1 MKLLSALSI
10 GSSAFLLCLY
20 SPFSSAQALA
30 FDKSFNDTRVEIG
43 QPTRLVFTL
52 SNLTGLQDAEN
63 IVLSDTFPP
72 GLTTAEPSNAFF
84 GCSGGIG
91 SGGNTFNYSG
101 ELPQGE
107 MCTLEIDVVGTA
119 PGLKEN
125 ITEDLTSSLGNSG
138 PARALLVVADVGT
151 PVFDLSFADDSIEVG
166 QITTATYSFNHSLG
180 AQNANSLTFMDV
192 LPGGLAVAPTPNV
205 VNTCSG
211 TVTPSAT
218 DVVFAGD
225 LNAGNSCSFSL
236 DIVGVSTGEQENITG
251 ELTSSI
257 GNSGPA
263 VDTIEVLGPPIP
275 TLSKSFADSSV
286 ELGGTTTLIFMLGN
300 NSDFNVAANTSFTD
314 IFPAGIQLAVPD
326 NLNNTCPGSVTLAP
340 NQVDYLGDL
349 APNSNCTISVD
360 VEGVAL
366 GLHQNVSSELSSS
379 LGNSAA
385 AVAALNVREV
395 GTPIFIKLFSASAI
409 GQAGST
415 NLAFA
420 IDNGNNANAA
430 ENLSFTDNLPAGFV
444 VATPANVTNTC
455 SGGTLTALSGSGTIT
470 YSGGLVAGLG
480 ACLITVD
487 VTAQATGTFTNITSD
502 LTSTLGNSGPASATI
517 TVRQAPLFS
526 KQFLADFIGIG
537 TDTALV
543 FSIDNTASSLPANFL
558 AFSDALPAGLAIAT
572 PANALS
578 SCAGGTLTALDGG
591 TAISYS
597 NGSVAAGSS
606 CSVLVDIVGT
616 TLGVQNNIS
625 GDLTSS
631 LGNSGPASAL
641 VQVIAEVS
649 WNVAGPA
656 NWFEL
661 SNWDPNTLPSLAFP
675 VNINNGG
682 VAMVPPDSPQV
693 MAQSLNIGV
702 DGGSGSLIFA
712 PEESGDFQL
721 DGSANI
727 GVTFTGSAASSGL
740 LEFGDN
746 ASGGLENANGPLR
759 IGVSEA
765 DGDADGTF
773 ILPDSFVSSTNF
785 DFIQIG
791 VSTGAGSAMGN
802 VTIDSSTSSFKA
814 DERQID
820 IGVAHSTGDAM
831 GIMQGGEI
839 EDIARANIGV
849 AHDSGNASADL
860 DLGFSLL
867 GPSNAGL
874 QGPLNI
880 GVNHGVGQALGDVT
894 QQLNVFGTPTARR
907 FTELNVGIA
916 NGTGIANGVL
926 RNSNGIQIPLINVG
940 LNPGGGTATG
950 RVFVDHGLIETNTL
964 TLGSGATL
972 EFSANSTRRASGGG
986 SSDVYAAVNTN
997 TASLAG
1003 DLQMNLQFIPTGN
1016 ISFAVINTSSPTGI
1030 SGLFDNVMVS
1040 NLPSNFVVNQNV
1052 QLDGSGNQQL
1062 IVELQTTSGFP
1073 EWDNTN
1079 TGPSAGDWFVGSNW
1093 TTTSVPGMNDPAF
1106 VQNDGEANADSNTAP
1121 GPIQV
1126 ASIAIGRDGSGGLF
1140 SANGVNIEPTFSFLL
1155 GQVSPLISAEQTA
1168 TGTAT
1173 LNNSNILITGPG
1185 GPTQPVLGQ
1194 TGIIGIGFAQ
1204 GGGTSVGN
1212 LVATGGSLITT
1223 GSINVGVAAPIA
1235 TDSTPVADGQF
1246 TFNGAGVGSSVLT
1259 VNSDNNDGGELRIA
1273 GAIDSRTGPNATAHG
1288 TASALVQDATIN
1300 GNVEIA
1306 EVEIVNA
1313 DGIGQATATMVNLS
1327 NLEIDGDVSIADVF
1341 ISRPNGQ
1348 ATADATVV
1356 IDQVTLIGTGG
1367 DIDLALSNAFDPGN
1381 TTVSAHVTLTDITV
1395 SNSDGFFDIGEADA
1409 SDGGIAQSTSTSH
1422 WTRTNINTTSDF
1434 EVGFADTSD
1443 DGSTATL
1450 NTTFTMLDS
1459 HIQFDDFEV
1468 GQVDSFEAS
1477 FVNSTVMATFQNGS
1491 LSGANLDIAESDV
1504 FDDSQSIADINFNV
1518 SQTTINLSEDFLV
1531 GEMTG
1536 LGTNPNTQIDVD
1548 MSLSHSSVNALDSM
1562 IAARVEGAGNLNAQ
1576 LLMDNS
1582 YLNSSSLMLGESGAI
1597 DVTIAS
1603 LDRATAANVANNDVY
1618 SAIDIDSGTLNGQ
1631 INARFDFVPPPGRH
1645 SFDLLRATGTLNSN
1659 ELALSVSNL
1668 PALFQVVEF
1677 AVQADG
1683 GSQVLRLTIEGG
1695 NDLAISKV
1703 NNAVF
1708 IDNLG
1713 NVTYIITIVNQ
1724 GGGDVFNVQVS
1735 DVLPNTLDIGSA
1747 TWTCSATPGASC
1759 TVNGNGHIDD
1769 IVDIP
1774 QGGSVVYSLTTFV
1787 LANEGEL
1794 ISNTATVTPPPE
1806 AFDVT
1811 TDNNSDSDDDPT
1823 AFFFDSF
1830 EDFDDE

>member
-10 GSSAFLLCLY
+10 GSSAVLLCLY
-20 SPFSSAQALA
+20 SPFASAQALE
-30 FDKSFNDTRVEIG
+30 FDKSFNDARVEVG

-52 SNLTGLQDAEN
+52 SNLTGVQDAEN

-72 GLTTAEPSNAFF
+72 GLTTANPSNAFF

-91 SGGNTFNYSG
+91 SGGNAFNYEG
-101 ELPQGE
+101 VLAQGE
-107 MCTLEIDVVGTA
+107 ICTLEIDVVGTA

-138 PARALLVVADVGT
+138 PARALLIVADAGT
-151 PVFDLSFADDSIEVG
+151 PIFNMIFADDTIEEG
-166 QITTATYSFNHSLG
+166 QITTVTYSFNHSSG
-180 AQNANSLTFMDV
+180 ALNADSLTFMDV
-192 LPGGLAVAPTPNV
+192 LPNGLEVAFTPNV
-205 VNTCSG
+205 VNNCSG
-211 TVTPSAT
+211 TVTPST
-218 DVVFAGD
+218 TQVVFAGD
-225 LNAGNSCSFSL
+225 LTAGDSCSFSV
-236 DIVGVSTGEQENITG
+236 DVIGTTDGAFENITG
-251 ELTSSI
+251 EATSSI

-263 VDTIEVLGPPIP
+263 VDRIEVINPPLP
-275 TLSKSFADSSV
+275 TLSKNFASSSV
-286 ELGGTTTLIFMLGN
+286 ELNGVTTLSFNLIN
-300 NSDFNVAANTSFTD
+300 ASAFNVAANATFID
-314 IFPAGIQLAVPD
+314 NFPAGIQLATPD
-326 NLNNTCPGSVTLAP
+326 NLNNGCPGSVTLAA
-340 NQVDYLGDL
+340 NQVDYLGDI
-349 APNSNCTISVD
+349 APSSNCTISVD

-366 GLHQNVSSELSSS
+366 GLHQNITSDFSSS
-379 LGNSAA
+379 LGISAGA
-385 AVAALNVREV
+385 SALLNVREA
-395 GTPIFIKLFSASAI
+395 GTPIFSKGFSPNTI
-409 GQAGST
+409 GQAGSST
-415 NLAFA
+415 LTFS
-420 IDNGNNANAA
+420 IDNNANASA
-430 ENLSFTDNLPAGFV
+430 ADSLSFTDNLPIGLV
-444 VATPANVTNTC
+444 IGTPANAATSC
-455 SGGTLTALSGSGTIT
+455 SGGTITAISGLSTISYSNGSVAANSSCTI
-470 YSGGLVAGLG
+470 S
-480 ACLITVD
+480 VD
-487 VTAQATGTFTNITSD
+487 VRAQATGALNNRSGN
-502 LTSTLGNSGPASATI
+502 LTSTLGNSGAAAATLS
-517 TVRQAPLFS
+517 VRQAPIFS
-526 KQFLADFIGIG
+526 KQFIDDFIGVGTGTALLFTIDNSASPLAADFLNF
-537 TDTALV
+537 TDT
-543 FSIDNTASSLPANFL
+543 
-558 AFSDALPAGLAIAT
+558 LPAGLVIAT
-572 PANALS
+572 PANIVN
-578 SCAGGTLTALDGG
+578 SCTGGTVTAVDNSA
-591 TAISYS
+591 TISYS
-597 NGSVAAGSS
+597 NGSVAAGDV
-606 CSVLVDIVGT
+606 CNLVVDIIGT
-616 TLGVQNNIS
+616 SLGVQNNTS

-631 LGNSGPASAL
+631 LGNSGTASDSL
-641 VQVIAEVS
+641 EVIDRLD

-656 NWFEL
+656 SWF
-661 SNWDPNTLPSLAFP
+661 DPNSWNPTTLPSLAFP
-675 VNINNGG
+675 ANINNGG
-682 VAMVPPDSPQV
+682 VATVSSDSPQA

-702 DGGSGSLIFA
+702 NGGSGSLIFA
-712 PEESGDFQL
+712 LEDSGDFQL
-721 DGSANI
+721 DGEANI
-727 GVTFTGSAASSGL
+727 GVTFTGAATSTGL
-740 LEFGDN
+740 LEFGED

-802 VTIDSSTSSFKA
+802 VTIDSSTSSFNA
-814 DERQID
+814 DDSQID

-1030 SGLFDNVMVS
+1030 SGLFDNVTVS

-1062 IVELQTTSGFP
+1062 IVELQTTGGFP

-1093 TTTSVPGMNDPAF
+1093 TTASVPGMNDPAF
-1106 VQNDGEANADSNTAP
+1106 VQNGGEANADSNTAP

-1168 TGTAT
+1168 TGTAM
-1173 LNNSNILITGPG
+1173 LSNSNILITGPG

-1212 LVATGGSLITT
+1212 LVANGGSLTTT

-1246 TFNGAGVGSSVLT
+1246 TFNGAGIGSSVLT

-1288 TASALVQDATIN
+1288 TASALIQDATIN
-1300 GNVEIA
+1300 GDIEIA

-1381 TTVSAHVTLTDITV
+1381 TTVSANVTLTDITV

-1409 SDGGIAQSTSTSH
+1409 SDGGSAQSTSTSH

-1434 EVGFADTSD
+1434 EIGFADTSD

-1459 HIQFDDFEV
+1459 LIQFDDFEV
-1468 GQVDSFEAS
+1468 GQADSFEAS

-1504 FDDSQSIADINFNV
+1504 FNDSQSIADIDFNV
-1518 SQTTINLSEDFLV
+1518 SQTSINLSEGFLV

-1548 MSLSHSSVNALDSM
+1548 MSLSHSSVSALDSM
-1562 IAARVEGAGNLNAQ
+1562 IAARVEGAGSFDAELM
-1576 LLMDNS
+1576 MDNS
-1582 YLNSSSLMLGESGAI
+1582 YLSTSTLTLGEFGHIQMNLSG
-1597 DVTIAS
+1597 
-1603 LDRATAANVANNDVY
+1603 LDRATAANVNTNDVY
-1618 SAIDIDSGTLNGQ
+1618 SAIDADTGTLAGH
-1631 INARFDFVPPPGRH
+1631 INARFDFTPTPGLHHFDLVRASGSLISTDLELTVSNVPP
-1645 SFDLLRATGTLNSN
+1645 
-1659 ELALSVSNL
+1659 
-1668 PALFQVVEF
+1668 LFQVVSFTVVED
-1677 AVQADG
+1677 A
-1683 GSQVLRLTIEGG
+1683 GSQVVRLTIEGG
-1695 NDLAISKV
+1695 DDLSISKRNQTV
-1703 NNAVF
+1703 SV
-1708 IDNLG
+1708 DRLDL
-1713 NVTYIITIVNQ
+1713 VTYEITIRNE
-1724 GGGDVFNVQVS
+1724 GGGDVLNAQVI
-1735 DVLPNTLDIGSA
+1735 DNLPATLDVNSA
-1747 TWTCSATPGASC
+1747 TWTCSASPGSDC
-1759 TVNGNGHIDD
+1759 STSGNGNINDFID
-1769 IVDIP
+1769 VL
-1774 QGGSVVYSLTTFV
+1774 QGGSVVYSLDTFV
-1787 LANEGEL
+1787 IGNEGESV
-1794 ISNTATVTPPPE
+1794 SNTATVIPPPE
-1806 AFDVT
+1806 AFDLNT
-1811 TDNNSDSDDDPT
+1811 ENNSDNDTDPI
-1823 AFFFDSF
+1823 ALFADSF
-1830 EDFDDE
+1830 EEDDEE